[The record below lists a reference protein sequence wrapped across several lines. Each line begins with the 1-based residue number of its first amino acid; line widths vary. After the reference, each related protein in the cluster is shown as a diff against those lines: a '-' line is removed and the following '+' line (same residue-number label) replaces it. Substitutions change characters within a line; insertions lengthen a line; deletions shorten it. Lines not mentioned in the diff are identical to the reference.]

1 MSQNELPKSIGKY
14 KVESV
19 LGKGAMGLVYRA
31 FDSNIDRTVALKV
44 LHTHLLEGEQGSD
57 FEQRFIQEAKA
68 AARCLH
74 PNIVTVFDFGV
85 HEAMPYIVMEYVD
98 GIELK
103 DQLQTG
109 KEFSFVVVLDIIT
122 QILEALAYAHSNGV
136 VHRDIKPANIMLMDN
151 GRVKVSD
158 FGVARLDNSDLTST
172 GMMVGTPNYMS
183 PEGMHGF
190 QVDNRSDLYSVGV
203 LLFELLTKRRPYT
216 GISLEEAIAPLEECQ
231 HFNEVRKSQIRP
243 IIMTALQA
251 KPELRFQDASQFLDQ
266 LISVMSE
273 SGSEQGTVI
282 YRPEKVVRI
291 AKTSTGI
298 ASALGAGAEGESIH
312 PDVLSTLEN
321 SLIPYVGPSAKALVK
336 RYSKGSDSLELL
348 SMTLAGKIP
357 NDEERS
363 EFLRSLETSGLRE
376 LSLSKEAESKSG
388 LTYGGLKNESKVY
401 GSSPSVDV
409 LQLSPE
415 KLQSVTS
422 ELTFFIGPLASRL
435 VKKVFK
441 KSTSIE
447 EFYTKLASFI
457 PDSSE
462 QAAFIQK
469 IKLQR

>member
-1 MSQNELPKSIGKY
+1 MLQNELPESIGKY
-14 KVESV
+14 QIESV

-31 FDSNIDRTVALKV
+31 FDSSIDRTVALKV
-44 LHTHLLEGEQGSD
+44 LHAHLLEGDQGSD

-85 HEAMPYIVMEYVD
+85 HETMPYIVMEYVD
-98 GIELK
+98 GVELK
-103 DQLQTG
+103 DQLLSG

-122 QILEALAYAHSNGV
+122 QILEALAYAHANGV

-190 QVDNRSDLYSVGV
+190 QVDNRSDLYSVGI
-203 LLFELLTKRRPYT
+203 LLFELLTKQRPYT
-216 GISLEEAIAPLEECQ
+216 GISLEEAIAPLDQCE
-231 HFNEVRKSQIRP
+231 HFDLHRKSQIKP
-243 IIMTALQA
+243 VIIKALQA
-251 KPELRFQDASQFLDQ
+251 KSELRFQHASEFLDQ
-266 LISVMSE
+266 LISIMSE

-282 YRPEKVVRI
+282 YQPAKVVRI
-291 AKTSTGI
+291 VKSNTGI
-298 ASALGAGAEGESIH
+298 VPSLTEGVESESIH
-312 PDVLSTLEN
+312 PDVLSTLES
-321 SLIPYVGPSAKALVK
+321 SLIRYVGPSAKALI
-336 RYSKGSDSLELL
+336 RRHSKGNQSLEAL

-357 NDEERS
+357 NDGERS

-376 LSLSKEAESKSG
+376 LSLSKDAESKSG
-388 LTYGGLKNESKVY
+388 FTHASLKQQSKVTI
-401 GSSPSVDV
+401 GFSKDEI

-415 KLQSVTS
+415 KLQSVTN

-441 KSTSIE
+441 NASNLD
-447 EFYTKLASFI
+447 EFYSKLANFI
-457 PDSSE
+457 PESSE
-462 QAAFIQK
+462 QTDFIK
-469 IKLQR
+469 KVKR